1 MLLMYIHKWLKLQK
15 NPKLKETLLDIA
27 REEKTHI
34 GEFEE
39 LLKQLDPEY
48 VKELDN
54 GKKEVEAGK
63 HENQE

>member
-1 MLLMYIHKWLKLQK
+1 MQK